1 MGKSVK
7 LSDIARELGV
17 STVTVSNALA
27 GRKGVSE
34 ELRISIEEKAKEMGY
49 IKSVTSSKTLQKN
62 ESYNIGVIVSE
73 RYLGGRTSF
82 YWELYQKL
90 VRVASKKGS
99 FTMLEVVTVE
109 QEQELNMP
117 ALIKESKIDGLAVI
131 GRLHKEYLQEL
142 ADGITVPMI
151 FIDFYEESVQCDSVV
166 SDNFYG
172 MYRMTKCL
180 IKSGHKEIAFVGN
193 IFATSSI
200 MDRYLGYQK
209 AILESGNKQDPSWL
223 ISDRDLEQGK
233 MKIQLPERMPSA
245 FVCNCDLAA
254 ELLIEELSEKG
265 YEVPKDISIVGY
277 DNFTYS
283 SFISKNLT
291 TYDVDTYRL
300 AKESFHI
307 LSKKIKNPDLPYGMH
322 MVEGAM
328 LIRNSVKELSH

>member
-7 LSDIARELGV
+7 LSDIARELEV
-17 STVTVSNALA
+17 SIVTVSNALA

-34 ELRISIEEKAKEMGY
+34 ELRKRIEQKANEMGY
-49 IKSVTSSKTLQKN
+49 IKNIPSEKPEIKS

-90 VRVASKKGS
+90 VRAASKKGS
-99 FTMLEVVTVE
+99 FTMLEVVTID
-109 QEQELNMP
+109 QEQDKVMP
-117 ALIKESKIDGLAVI
+117 ALINENKIDGLAVI
-131 GRLHKEYLQEL
+131 GRLNKEYLQEL
-142 ADGITVPMI
+142 AKRNTVPML
-151 FIDFYEESVQCDSVV
+151 FIDFYEESIECDSVV

-172 MYRMTKCL
+172 MYRMTKYL
-180 IKSGHKEIAFVGN
+180 IKNGHKEIAFVGN
-193 IFATSSI
+193 IKATSSI

-209 AILESGNKQDPSWL
+209 AMLESEIKQEASWL
-223 ISDRDLEQGK
+223 ISDRDLKEGR
-233 MKIQLPERMPSA
+233 MEIHLPDHMPTA

-254 ELLIEELSEKG
+254 EMLIEELAASG
-265 YEVPKDISIVGY
+265 YEVPNDISIVGY

-300 AKESFHI
+300 AKESFHT
-307 LSKKIKNPDLPYGMH
+307 LSKRIKNPGLHYGMR
-322 MVEGAM
+322 MVEGSM
-328 LIRNSVKELSH
+328 LIRNSVKSLL